1 MNNNSFTLLVM
12 RFTSKRVLGELTFS
26 LVDLGVLYVSR
37 PKQSQKAV
45 FNIVNSLYRVLIRL
59 R

>member
-12 RFTSKRVLGELTFS
+12 RFTSKKVLGELTFS

-37 PKQSQKAV
+37 HKQSQKSS
-45 FNIVNSLYRVLIRL
+45 F
-59 R
+59 